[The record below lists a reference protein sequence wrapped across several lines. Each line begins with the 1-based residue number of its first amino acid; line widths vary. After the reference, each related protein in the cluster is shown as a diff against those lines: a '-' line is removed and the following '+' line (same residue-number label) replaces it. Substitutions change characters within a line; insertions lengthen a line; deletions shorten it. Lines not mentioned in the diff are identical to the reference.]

1 MRAARLPLLL
11 LFASSASALTL
22 CRGRSFARALPRSS
36 HIRAAEP
43 TSTNEVE
50 PKLRW
55 NPQTRLGYGWSL
67 LSLPFTF
74 TLYLSGSS
82 LLDSV
87 LVQVL
92 GFNRASGDA
101 FGPFVTLLGL
111 IYSILLGQIYEYYF
125 NRQGV
130 IQDALYQEISALSL
144 LAEVTDFLADRC
156 APALRSSQ
164 HICCCIYLD
173 PIHLQVRS
181 GCRPADRPPCDPPR
195 AGDAASPNRA
205 EHRCPVAEP
214 LVARAAAAHRDARSR
229 NGLGLGGCAAVGVAR
244 REHDHSGAFATNLG
258 DRRRAASDPDGDTA
272 SHHRCRA
279 AWLCAGRPRCTQARG
294 TSLLGDHGLLRAD

>member
-1 MRAARLPLLL
+1 MRSARLPLLL
-11 LFASSASALTL
+11 LFASSASALNL
-22 CRGRSFARALPRSS
+22 FRGYSFATAAALPRSL

-50 PKLRW
+50 PKRGGTQTRW
-55 NPQTRLGYGWSL
+55 NPQTSLGYGWSL

-144 LAEVTDFLADRC
+144 LSEVTDFLADRC
-156 APALRSSQ
+156 ASAPLSAR
-164 HICCCIYLD
+164 I
-173 PIHLQVRS
+173 
-181 GCRPADRPPCDPPR
+181 
-195 AGDAASPNRA
+195 
-205 EHRCPVAEP
+205 PVA
-214 LVARAAAAHRDARSR
+214 VS
-229 NGLGLGGCAAVGVAR
+229 
-244 REHDHSGAFATNLG
+244 
-258 DRRRAASDPDGDTA
+258 
-272 SHHRCRA
+272 
-279 AWLCAGRPRCTQARG
+279 
-294 TSLLGDHGLLRAD
+294 TSTPFTVQV

>member
-1 MRAARLPLLL
+1 MRSARLPLLL
-11 LFASSASALTL
+11 LFASPASALTL
-22 CRGRSFARALPRSS
+22 CRGCSFATVALPRSL

-43 TSTNEVE
+43 TPTNEVE
-50 PKLRW
+50 PKRGGTQTRW
-55 NPQTRLGYGWSL
+55 NPQSLGYGWSL

-74 TLYLSGSS
+74 TLYLFGSS

-144 LAEVTDFLADRC
+144 LSEVTDFLADRC
-156 APALRSSQ
+156 AAALLSAQ
-164 HICCCIYLD
+164 YICSCICLD
-173 PIHLQVRS
+173 PIHPAGTIRSLINKPTSVRS
-181 GCRPADRPPCDPPR
+181 
-195 AGDAASPNRA
+195 S
-205 EHRCPVAEP
+205 
-214 LVARAAAAHRDARSR
+214 
-229 NGLGLGGCAAVGVAR
+229 
-244 REHDHSGAFATNLG
+244 T
-258 DRRRAASDPDGDTA
+258 RRRRSSSKPG
-272 SHHRCRA
+272 
-279 AWLCAGRPRCTQARG
+279 
-294 TSLLGDHGLLRAD
+294 